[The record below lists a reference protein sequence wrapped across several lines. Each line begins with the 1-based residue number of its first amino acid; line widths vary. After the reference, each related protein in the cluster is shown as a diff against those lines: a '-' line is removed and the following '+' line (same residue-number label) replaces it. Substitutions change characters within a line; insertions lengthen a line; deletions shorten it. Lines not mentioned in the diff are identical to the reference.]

1 MRGTFDKEWETTLFR
16 QTINKTVKVD
26 DTAIRG
32 VFRDGSMARADSEN
46 ECQERCNN
54 DAYCSAFSYCVC
66 PDKRHNC
73 ELFASNSIGLLF
85 KETGTTSYII
95 LERLKR

>member
-1 MRGTFDKEWETTLFR
+1 VCLIKVVNIIT
-16 QTINKTVKVD
+16 NKTVEVR

-32 VFRDGSMARADSEN
+32 EFRDGSMARADSEN

-73 ELFASNSIGLLF
+73 ELFASNSIGLF
-85 KETGTTSYII
+85 I
-95 LERLKR
+95 LAKQYKVQKPKIHVS